1 MLTEHFGVLIL
12 AFATS
17 VVGCY
22 TCSGADPQQISN
34 RGSASDV
41 ITFRQTFSD
50 KDEVTIPGR
59 RVSYDLEHLSG
70 ERATKVMLS
79 LSDDTTRGFIS
90 CYQWYYAYP
99 GREIMPIFGSLYAVD
114 NFEARGQR
122 VTELTVRKVTDK
134 RLVDECG
141 VADGHL
147 TILIDSE
154 LQFYQPDERSNHD
167 RVRLK
172 AIDRDQVSREKWIA
186 TVGTDRYRGSPR
198 PNFVD
203 YEYKKHELSVGDSFT
218 MGSYKFT
225 VAKIVPPDEKRR
237 LIGWIELAH
246 VKVESPKSK

>member
-1 MLTEHFGVLIL
+1 M
-12 AFATS
+12 
-17 VVGCY
+17 
-22 TCSGADPQQISN
+22 
-34 RGSASDV
+34 
-41 ITFRQTFSD
+41 
-50 KDEVTIPGR
+50 
-59 RVSYDLEHLSG
+59 
-70 ERATKVMLS
+70 
-79 LSDDTTRGFIS
+79 
-90 CYQWYYAYP
+90 
-99 GREIMPIFGSLYAVD
+99 
-114 NFEARGQR
+114 
-122 VTELTVRKVTDK
+122 TDK
-134 RLVDECG
+134 SLVDECG
-141 VADGHL
+141 VGDGHL
-147 TILIDSE
+147 AILVDSE
-154 LQFYQPDERSNHD
+154 LQFYQPDELSNHD